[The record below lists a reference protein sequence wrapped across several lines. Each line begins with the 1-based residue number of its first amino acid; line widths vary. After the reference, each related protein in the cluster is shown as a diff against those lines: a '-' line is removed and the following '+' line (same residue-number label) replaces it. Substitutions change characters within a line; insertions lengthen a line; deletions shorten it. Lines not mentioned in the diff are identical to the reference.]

1 MKMALQNDNWKF
13 CFKTVEKTTFGIF
26 EMDVWN
32 LSSFVPWF
40 LNKTQFLKDLLTAV
54 LPIYLSAIW

>member
-1 MKMALQNDNWKF
+1 MALQNDNWKF
-13 CFKTVEKTTFGIF
+13 CFKTVEKNTFGIF

-40 LNKTQFLKDLLTAV
+40 FNKTQFLKDLLTAV
-54 LPIYLSAIW
+54 LPIYS